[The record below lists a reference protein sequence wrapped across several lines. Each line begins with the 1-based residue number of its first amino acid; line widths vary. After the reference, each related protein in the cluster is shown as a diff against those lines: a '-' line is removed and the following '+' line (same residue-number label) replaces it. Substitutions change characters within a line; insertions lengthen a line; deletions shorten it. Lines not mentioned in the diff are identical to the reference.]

1 MRIIQT
7 LALFLFMTTS
17 LAGVARQV
25 TETLTSQE
33 GDRVIITY
41 DLEVKDGTVEIRF
54 IKVNKKLSSDHSE
67 KYGYNL
73 SYIKVVCFDRD
84 NRLQDIVIASTG
96 LNPRQFMIPKGL
108 SYTAPNVDK
117 GYYFLDEELPVL
129 RFESHV
135 TDSTILSI
143 PVFLARYKK
152 PHHYELFAQCGNFE
166 ITIGQQK
173 TDPPVSDSVQEFKS
187 NGKAKD
193 DLIVDDDEEEFSE
206 IDSEALAKVRFVMEQ
221 LEKEKPDY
229 ESLKPVLFDL
239 GMKKQQTQNKEIIVR
254 INETEQAFEQSYNN
268 YLEGL
273 QKEQDRLDS
282 INRAEQLQMQ
292 IIEKEEEERK
302 AEEDKRQKTRLIVGG
317 VLLAVL
323 MFVGNQ
329 VMQSIRNK
337 KMEKKR
343 QDAMKKA
350 HEMALQQQQQ
360 LQQQANGE
368 IPDPTPKRY
377 TI

>member
-1 MRIIQT
+1 MRMIKT
-7 LALFLFMTTS
+7 LALFLFMATS

-25 TETLTSQE
+25 TDTLTSHE
-33 GDRVIITY
+33 GDRVILTY
-41 DLEVKDGTVEIRF
+41 DLEEKDRTVEIRF
-54 IKVNKKLSSDHSE
+54 IKVNKRLSTDHSE
-67 KYGYNL
+67 KYGYDL

-108 SYTAPNVDK
+108 SYTTPNDDK
-117 GYYFLDEELPVL
+117 GYFFLDEELPVL

-135 TDSTILSI
+135 ADSTILSI

-152 PHHYELFAQCGNFE
+152 PHHYELFAQCGNLE

-173 TDPPVSDSVQEFKS
+173 ADSQMSDSVQDPES

-193 DLIVDDDEEEFSE
+193 DFIDDENDVDFSE
-206 IDSEALAKVRFVMEQ
+206 IDSKALAEAKYIMEQ

-229 ESLKPVLFDL
+229 EGLKPVLSDL
-239 GMKKQQTQNKEIIVR
+239 GIIKQEIQNKEVFER
-254 INETEQAFEQSYNN
+254 IEETEQAFEQSYKN
-268 YLEGL
+268 YWKGL
-273 QKEQDRLDS
+273 QKEQVRLDS
-282 INRAEQLQMQ
+282 INEVERRRVEDLKNQ
-292 IIEKEEEERK
+292 EKERQDELE
-302 AEEDKRQKTRLIVGG
+302 KRRNTLMIVGV

-337 KMEKKR
+337 KMEKKQ

-350 HEMALQQQQQ
+350 QEALQQQ
-360 LQQQANGE
+360 QQQANGE
-368 IPDPTPKRY
+368 IPDQTPKRY